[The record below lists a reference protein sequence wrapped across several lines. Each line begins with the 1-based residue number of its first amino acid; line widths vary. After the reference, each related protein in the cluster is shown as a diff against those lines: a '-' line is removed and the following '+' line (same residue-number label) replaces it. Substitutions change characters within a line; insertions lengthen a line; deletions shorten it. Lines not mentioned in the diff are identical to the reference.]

1 MTIFT
6 QVKSSEAVFTKP
18 RAERAKADN
27 DQDRASLKR
36 LDELM
41 PELDKLDAA
50 LKVKEGLDR

>member
-1 MTIFT
+1 MRVEIGNWSK
-6 QVKSSEAVFTKP
+6 VADRLA

-50 LKVKEGLDR
+50 LKVEEGLDR